1 MSARTNRQRCWDNRD
16 AYYMCLTKHSI
27 VAPPGTDMSDIKG
40 ALGRGQ
46 FAEPPRTEAE
56 RVRLAAEERAHDPC
70 THERDAYEGS
80 CAHSWVCFFLSC
92 LRRLSIS
99 INAVCWMNAKRS
111 FMQRPRLV

>member
-1 MSARTNRQRCWDNRD
+1 
-16 AYYMCLTKHSI
+16 
-27 VAPPGTDMSDIKG
+27 MSDIKG